1 MSQSKQIKTINKK
14 LATVA
19 KNQKA
24 LAKKNP
30 PLRQRYINDLS
41 TSSHFFGTNNYEI
54 FELFDATQR
63 KDEPVSLIET
73 KMNIK
78 LQVYENA
85 PQIFR
90 VIAFYYR
97 ATVGTSGAGA
107 GLPQTPS
114 ILDVVEELQPLAP
127 LRYVNRRN
135 INVFMDRTYCLG
147 GSNPTN
153 HDMVTGLPQVKTFR
167 KTKRYKKD
175 KLKLL
180 KACSENQQVWH
191 PYMIVLLDHHSSLH
205 APLLQIRN
213 TTEYFSKI

>member
-1 MSQSKQIKTINKK
+1 MSQSKTIKTINKK
-14 LATVA
+14 LAKVA
-19 KNQKA
+19 KDQKA

-30 PLRQRYINDLS
+30 PLRQMYINQLS
-41 TSSHFFGTNNYEI
+41 TSNHYFGTNNYEI
-54 FELFDATQR
+54 FELFDSTQR

-73 KMNIK
+73 KLNIK

-85 PQIFR
+85 AQIFR

-97 ATVGTSGAGA
+97 TTVGTSGAGA

-135 INVFMDRTYCLG
+135 IDVFMDRTYCLAG
-147 GSNPTN
+147 TNPAHYEMN
-153 HDMVTGLPQVKTFR
+153 HGLPSVKTFR

-175 KLKLL
+175 RLKLL
-180 KACSENQQVWH
+180 KACSENQQVWA
-191 PYMIVLLDHHSSLH
+191 PFMIVLLDHHSTLH
-205 APLLQIRN
+205 PPLLQIRN
-213 TTEYFSKI
+213 TTEYYSKI